1 MNQNFK
7 SIIHN
12 YFLKMS
18 HFNYLFFAIA
28 LFIIGIFGYLGL
40 TKYSKSHAFGF
51 EQPMQCDTTEKAE
64 FSLFDLSILL
74 RKNINSKSF
83 SERSFVVYEKDS
95 LQVLK
100 FVFNKNNGILNQL
113 SGDSISV
120 IDSIAVKS
128 IFQKSNDIYEKWAVV
143 LKPFRVKFTKQR
155 NEMIARLRADN
166 EVYKFKIIDDIRKM
180 DRQMQVLSNGKSAA
194 ALSLHQFGLASDI
207 GIFKGKNY
215 LKSGKIYQK
224 IGEESAKNDLTWGG
238 NFKGLAGDFGHVQL
252 YRNSAEMLSNIPEL
266 RYEYEIYRSYYIDRI
281 SKLEKMGKGDQVED
295 SKELV
300 QVLDV
305 LADGKICGC
314 EVALKEDE
322 LKSLATNLA
331 KKEVNFTTKK
341 DFLAYFDYSQNYGY
355 LLDSA
360 NTVKKLKL
368 GVWR

>member
-1 MNQNFK
+1 
-7 SIIHN
+7 
-12 YFLKMS
+12 MS
-18 HFNYLFFAIA
+18 HFKYLFFAIA
-28 LFIIGIFGYLGL
+28 LFIIGILGYWGISN
-40 TKYSKSHAFGF
+40 YSKSHGF
-51 EQPMQCDTTEKAE
+51 SYEQPMQCDTTEKAE
-64 FSLFDLSILL
+64 FSIFDLSILL
-74 RKNINSKSF
+74 RKNINSKSI
-83 SERSFVVYEKDS
+83 SEQSFVIYEKDS
-95 LQVLK
+95 VQVLK
-100 FVFNKNNGILNQL
+100 LIFNKNNDILSQL

-120 IDSIAVKS
+120 IDSIAVES
-128 IFQKSNDIYEKWAVV
+128 IFQKSNDIFEKWANV
-143 LKPFRVKFTKQR
+143 LMPFRAKFTKHR

-166 EVYKFKIIDDIRKM
+166 EAYRFRIIDDIRKM

-207 GIFKGKNY
+207 GIFKGKSY

-252 YRNSAEMLSNIPEL
+252 YRNSAEMLSNIPQL
-266 RYEYEIYRSYYIDRI
+266 RYEYEIYRSYYTDRI
-281 SKLEKMGKGDQVED
+281 AKYEKMGKGDQVED
-295 SKELV
+295 SRELL

-314 EVALKEDE
+314 EVALNDTEAK
-322 LKSLATNLA
+322 NLA
-331 KKEVNFTTKK
+331 NVLANKEVNFTAKK

-355 LLDSA
+355 LLDST